1 MYVASFGSFGLPG
14 SFYQILH
21 EYYLLL

>member
-21 EYYLLL
+21 EHYLLL